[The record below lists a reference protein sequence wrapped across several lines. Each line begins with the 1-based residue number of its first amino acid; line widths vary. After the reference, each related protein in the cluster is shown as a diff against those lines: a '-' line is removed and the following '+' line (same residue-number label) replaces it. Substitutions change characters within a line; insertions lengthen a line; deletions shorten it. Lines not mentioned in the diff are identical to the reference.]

1 MTVAEKMAEEQSIR
15 LSYIIE
21 MIGGEVNAIHLRDS
35 LTELICSVAERG
47 REHFSH
53 LITQIVAMGDPDLS
67 RVINLI
73 EQDKWEEEEL

>member
-1 MTVAEKMAEEQSIR
+1 MTVAEKIEEEYR
-15 LSYIIE
+15 LAWYR
-21 MIGGEVNAIHLRDS
+21 GETDI
-35 LTELICSVAERG
+35 TELITTVAERG

-73 EQDKWEEEEL
+73 EQDKWEEEEA

>member
-1 MTVAEKMAEEQSIR
+1 MTVAEK
-15 LSYIIE
+15 IISDWYHDSPWSWE
-21 MIGGEVNAIHLRDS
+21 YWNVEDLGGMTKLI
-35 LTELICSVAERG
+35 TEVAERG

-73 EQDKWEEEEL
+73 EQDKWEEEEA